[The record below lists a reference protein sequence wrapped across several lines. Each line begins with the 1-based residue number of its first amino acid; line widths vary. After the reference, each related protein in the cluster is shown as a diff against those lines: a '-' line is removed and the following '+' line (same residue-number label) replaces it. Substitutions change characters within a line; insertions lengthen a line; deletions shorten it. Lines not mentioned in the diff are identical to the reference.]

1 MRRRDLLLA
10 TVGVLLAWQAAAL
23 VIDRPVLPPPW
34 DVLRAFVRALPRDL
48 GIHTLVSARS
58 TLGGK
63 KRT

>member
-34 DVLRAFVRALPRDL
+34 DELTISDPS
-48 GIHTLVSARS
+48 VSATRVS
-58 TLGGK
+58 PPGVT
-63 KRT
+63 